1 MGIIIF
7 PLDDYFFS
15 RCAFSCKR
23 LCCLSL
29 CILSRMFF
37 DSLKVLWDGL
47 RGMKFVIIHFLNCQP
62 TDIVLP
68 HVKSI
73 MLARGSTS
81 P

>member
-1 MGIIIF
+1 MTT
-7 PLDDYFFS
+7 FFQGAPFLVS
-15 RCAFSCKR
+15 D